1 MSLKKGLIAAL
12 AALTAATVG
21 GVLMLPAQAQLPIPL
36 PTSTASPTPTP
47 SPSPSPSPSPT
58 GGGTKDPAPE
68 PGSGGGTSGGGSTS
82 APPPQSQPPASGGV
96 AGSSVPVLTIPSIV
110 RSPSQTTSK
119 LLEILGPVADRGIP
133 LEQVIT
139 QAAAPFPVAGQ
150 AWFTHDW
157 GFPRYVPYPH
167 LHEGTDIFAD
177 FGTPI
182 VASGPGVLAGMGNT
196 SIGGISAWVAGDDLN
211 GFYYTH
217 MQGLAE
223 GLQVGQRVEM
233 GTVIGYVGNSGNAI
247 TTPPHV
253 HFEIHPPVKDAKG
266 RIIAS
271 GVTTLPSGIGRT
283 NTPPADPK
291 PYLDQ
296 WLKEAEQRAVV
307 FVQEFIQRYSGLS
320 RQIHFSRRVDQM
332 FTTDTVDRPG
342 DLVWLSVMEPTLGVL
357 GLARDLAANSG
368 LLQASGSLTQRT
380 AEEQRIAAIQLALQ
394 ARKLKFLALTGGL
407 VPEEQFIGAPA
418 S

>member
-1 MSLKKGLIAAL
+1 MNLKKGLVAAL
-12 AALTAATVG
+12 AALTITVVG
-21 GVLMLPAQAQLPIPL
+21 GLLVLPARAQLPIPL
-36 PTSTASPTPTP
+36 PTSTSEPQPD
-47 SPSPSPSPSPT
+47 PSPSPSPT
-58 GGGTKDPAPE
+58 GEGSTDPSPD
-68 PGSGGGTSGGGSTS
+68 PGSGGTQPGGNSTK
-82 APPPQSQPPASGGV
+82 PPPAQPQPASGPGGA
-96 AGSSVPVLTIPSIV
+96 AGSSVPPLSIPNIA

-133 LEQVIT
+133 LEQVIA

-182 VASGPGVLAGMGNT
+182 VASGPGVVAGMGNT
-196 SIGGISAWVAGDDLN
+196 SIGGISAWVAGDDGS

-223 GLQVGQRVEM
+223 GLHVGQRVEM
-233 GTVIGYVGNSGNAI
+233 GTVIGYVGNTGNAI
-247 TTPPHV
+247 TTPPHL
-253 HFEIHPPVKDAKG
+253 HFEVHPPIKDAKG
-266 RIIAS
+266 RIVAS
-271 GVTTLPSGIGRT
+271 GVTTLPNGLGRT
-283 NTPPADPK
+283 NTPPTDPK

-296 WLKEAEQRAVV
+296 WLRDAEQRAVV
-307 FVQEFIQRYSGLS
+307 FVQEFIQRYAGLS

-332 FTTDTVDRPG
+332 FTTDSVDRPG

-357 GLARDLAANSG
+357 GLARDLAADSG
-368 LLQASGSLTQRT
+368 LLQASGSFTQRT
-380 AEEQRIAAIQLALQ
+380 AEEQRIAAIQLAIQ
-394 ARKLKFLALTGGL
+394 AKKLKFLAITGGL
-407 VPEEQFIGAPA
+407 VPEEQHVGGHG
-418 S
+418 